1 MAEPESMIAPM
12 LRDIRADM
20 NKRFDEIGRQF
31 GKVGERFDRLEKG
44 LESVRQAGVGES
56 VLGRYAA
63 AEVEDR
69 HSGRS
74 RSACP
79 RLRARSRRVRVD
91 RNES

>member
-1 MAEPESMIAPM
+1 MAEPESMIVPM

-20 NKRFDEIGRQF
+20 NNRFDEIGRQF
-31 GKVGERFDRLEKG
+31 GKVGERFDRLEKR

-69 HSGRS
+69 LGQIEERL
-74 RSACP
+74 SALEGKKP
-79 RLRARSRRVRVD
+79 PRSRR
-91 RNES
+91 SK